1 MNSFRTALCVVGIA
15 LWMPLVYLFASATG
29 CAAGHSG
36 TFRPIDPTVYTGITN
51 AVTTAASVVSQT
63 VPPPYS
69 LPLHAVASAIL
80 ALLAAWQGLTYRKL
94 EVLRAGGG
102 RSAEPQSGAQPV
114 SSFNN
119 PNGSKQTKNIPVL

>member
-1 MNSFRTALCVVGIA
+1 MNGFRTAVCVVGIA
-15 LWMPLVYLFASATG
+15 LWMPLVYLFA
-29 CAAGHSG
+29 
-36 TFRPIDPTVYTGITN
+36 RDTGITN

-119 PNGSKQTKNIPVL
+119 PNGSKPSKQIPIL

>member
-1 MNSFRTALCVVGIA
+1 MNSFRTAVCVVALA

-36 TFRPIDPTVYTGITN
+36 TFRPIDPAVYSSITN
-51 AVTTAASVVSQT
+51 TIVQGTAVVSQT

-69 LPLHAVASAIL
+69 LPLHAVASAVL

-94 EVLRAGGG
+94 EILRTEGG
-102 RSAEPQSGAQPV
+102 RTAGPESGAQPV

-119 PNGSKQTKNIPVL
+119 PNGNKQTKNIPVL